1 MLYESTI
8 FSGAPIQVEKDMN
21 DFFQKNTDIRI
32 DSLAQSET
40 RSQAENQLTV
50 TIIFRRKQE
59 ELETAPE
66 Y

>member
-8 FSGAPIQVEKDMN
+8 FSGPPIQVEKDMN
-21 DFFQKNTDIRI
+21 DFFQKNKDIRI